1 MSLNFMGIAFGMYFL
16 VKFFIVWQVLIIMFE
31 AKFKLRHRGCWTGGL
46 SRFKSEFVTHVTVSL
61 TPDFVQDVTEVSLA
75 GPHEVGLIKEY
86 FDSNGVVVRFNV
98 LEENERKLFLQVF
111 TDTSG
116 IGSVVHTILKNKCF
130 VPKRVPLVRGRE
142 VWCVA
147 SYDKGFIRNAIDEI
161 KVLGEF
167 ELMYLK
173 RSTFDGFNLSQ
184 QQEMV
189 LRYAIALGY
198 YNWPKKI
205 SAKELARRIHLSKA
219 TVLEHL
225 RKAEIKV
232 MNKEFGV

>member
-1 MSLNFMGIAFGMYFL
+1 
-16 VKFFIVWQVLIIMFE
+16 MFE
-31 AKFKLRHRGCWTGGL
+31 AKFKLRHRGCWTCGL
-46 SRFKSEFVTHVTVSL
+46 SRFKSDFVTHVTVSL

-75 GPHEVGLIKEY
+75 CQEEAVLIKEY
-86 FDSNGVVVRFNV
+86 FDGNGVVVRFNV
-98 LEENERKLFLQVF
+98 LEENEKKLFLQVF
-111 TDTSG
+111 TDTSS

-130 VPKRVPLVRGRE
+130 VPKRVPLVDGWE

-147 SYDKGFIRNAIDEI
+147 SYDKGFIRRAIEEI
-161 KVLGEF
+161 KILGDF

-189 LRYAIALGY
+189 IKAALELGY
-198 YNWPKKI
+198 YRWPRGI
-205 SAKELARRIHLSKA
+205 SVKELARRLGLNKA

-232 MNKEFGV
+232 VSRDFGV

>member
-1 MSLNFMGIAFGMYFL
+1 
-16 VKFFIVWQVLIIMFE
+16 MFE
-31 AKFKLRHRGCWTGGL
+31 AKFKLRHKGCWTVGL

-61 TPDFVQDVTEVSLA
+61 SSDFVQDVTEVSLA
-75 GPHEVGLIKEY
+75 SQEEAVLIKEY

-98 LEENERKLFLQVF
+98 LEETERKLFLQVF
-111 TDTSG
+111 TDTSQ

-130 VPKRVPLVRGRE
+130 VPKRVPLVDGWE

-147 SYDKGFIRNAIDEI
+147 SPKKEFIKSAIDEI
-161 KVLGEF
+161 KLLGEF
-167 ELMYLK
+167 ELLYLK
-173 RSTFDGFNLSQ
+173 RSTFDGFNLSS

-189 LRYAIALGY
+189 IKAALELGY
-198 YNWPKKI
+198 YRWPRGI
-205 SAKELARRIHLSKA
+205 SVKEIARRLGLNKA

-232 MNKEFGV
+232 ISREFGV